1 MAYISTM
8 KDVHILEINY
18 GNVTSEGVKFL
29 AAAARWQNI
38 MVINLS
44 MKRVFVDMYRIGSKG
59 CKMLTQIQ
67 GKTLKKIYLGI

>member
-29 AAAARWQNI
+29 AAARWQNI

-44 MKRVFVDMYRIGSKG
+44 MKRVIVDMNRIGSKG
-59 CKMLTQIQ
+59 CKTLTQIQ

>member
-29 AAAARWQNI
+29 AAARWQNI

-44 MKRVFVDMYRIGSKG
+44 MKRVIVDMNRIGSKG